1 MASHGGQRV
10 AVVDPTSLGGPVHVL
25 RRLLSVVVASA
36 LDGLITGGG
45 AAPASAV
52 TFGSN
57 VVRPSATVPWAVS
70 VYWSPDAGTA
80 PQFICSGTAL
90 SAREVMTAAHCVQER
105 GFYYVKI
112 GADVLSRGR
121 LVPLEAVREN
131 PGYGARQLVNDVAIV
146 RPLYGLGLRSYP
158 RLASAA
164 LAAAIR
170 SRRPPA
176 LTLYGWGTN
185 QNGRLTGN
193 LLAARLVPQ
202 TRAAQSAFG
211 ASFRPALMLAA
222 GRFVATTN
230 TYSGACSGDSGGP
243 LVVTSHG
250 VPYVVG
256 VTSFGSARGCSVKV
270 PTVFT
275 SVGNYS
281 TWIASARRSLP
292 TLAAT
297 DNQAL
302 PVLESPASISGT
314 VSLGSTLTCSPGRWS
329 RNTRSLRPAW
339 SRTDGSGSG
348 TVAAGSTYQ
357 VTAADAGS
365 RLTCTVTARSDAGAR
380 STRAVVDAAAAPS
393 SYAGASITGLSSY
406 SSAAEARGATVT
418 CGVPAY
424 TQPGVTTS
432 VDWYADVYGAR
443 TPLATGPSLTLT
455 DDLVRKVAGTFLGCS
470 AVSSNAMGS
479 ETKTDEILVGGLRPP
494 SIYASIS
501 YDVGYQAAAGATATC
516 GVGAAGDANVSY
528 RWAAEPSYTIDH
540 LSGSAQ
546 LLGTGPTYAVTSDA
560 MALLGGRY
568 LACEATATTWQGSD
582 TTAASDYVAAS

>member
-1 MASHGGQRV
+1 M
-10 AVVDPTSLGGPVHVL
+10 L
-25 RRLLSVVVASA
+25 RRLLSVLAASTLVA
-36 LDGLITGGG
+36 LIAGGG

-90 SAREVMTAAHCVQER
+90 SNREVMTAAHCVEDR

-131 PGYGARQLVNDVAIV
+131 PGYSTRQFVNDVAIV
-146 RPLYGLGLRSYP
+146 RPLYGLGLRAYP
-158 RLASAA
+158 RLAGAA
-164 LAAAIR
+164 LATAIR

-176 LTLYGWGTN
+176 LTLYGWGVN
-185 QNGRLTGN
+185 QNNRLTGN
-193 LLAARLVPQ
+193 LLAARVVPQ

-211 ASFRPALMLAA
+211 ATFRPALMLAA

-256 VTSFGSARGCSVKV
+256 VTSFGARGCAVKV

-281 TWIASARRSLP
+281 TWIASARRALP

-302 PVLESPASISGT
+302 PVLESPAGISGT
-314 VSLGSTLTCSPGRWS
+314 VSLGSSLTCATGRWS
-329 RNTRSLRPAW
+329 RNTRSLRTSW
-339 SRTDGSGSG
+339 SRDGSGALA
-348 TVAAGSTYQ
+348 TGSTYQ
-357 VTAADAGS
+357 VTAADADS

-380 STRAVVDAAAAPS
+380 TSNAAVTAVEAPS
-393 SYAGASITGLSSY
+393 TYESASITGLSIGV
-406 SSAAEARGATVT
+406 SADEARGATVT
-418 CGVPAY
+418 CAAPGY
-424 TQPGVTTS
+424 TQPVDVTT
-432 VDWYADVYGAR
+432 VQWYADVYGSR
-443 TPLATGPSLTLT
+443 KTLATGSTLTLT
-455 DDLVRKVAGTFLGCS
+455 DDVVRQVAGASLGCS
-470 AVSSNAMGS
+470 VVSSNAMGS
-479 ETKTDEILVGGLRPP
+479 STTQGEVYVGGLTPP

-501 YDVGYQAAAGATATC
+501 YDSGGQAAAGVTATC
-516 GVGAAGDANVSY
+516 SVGAVTDATVSY
-528 RWAAEPSYTIDH
+528 RWAVEPSYT
-540 LSGSAQ
+540 SGGLTSAAQ
-546 LLGTGPTYAVTSDA
+546 LLGTGPTYTITPDA
-560 MALLGGRY
+560 MTALDGHY
-568 LACEATATTWQGSD
+568 LACEATATSWQGSD
-582 TTAASDYVAAS
+582 TAVTRDYVYSY

>member
-1 MASHGGQRV
+1 MASNGGHRV
-10 AVVDPTSLGGPVHVL
+10 DNLDPTSPGGLVHVL
-25 RRLLSVVVASA
+25 RRLLSVIAASA
-36 LDGLITGGG
+36 LVGLFAGGG

-80 PQFICSGTAL
+80 PQFICSATAL
-90 SAREVMTAAHCVQER
+90 SAREVMTAAHCVQDR
-105 GFYYVKI
+105 GFYFVKI

-164 LAAAIR
+164 LATAVR

-176 LTLYGWGTN
+176 LTLYGWGAN

-211 ASFRPALMLAA
+211 VDFRPALMLAA

-230 TYSGACSGDSGGP
+230 TYSGACYGDSGGP

-250 VPYVVG
+250 VLYVVG
-256 VTSFGSARGCSVKV
+256 VTSFGARGCAVKV

-302 PVLESPASISGT
+302 PVLESPAGISGT
-314 VSLGSTLTCSPGRWS
+314 VSLGATLTCATGRWS
-329 RNTRSLRPAW
+329 RNTRSLRTSW
-339 SRTDGSGSG
+339 SRDGSGALATG
-348 TVAAGSTYQ
+348 LTYQ
-357 VTAADAGS
+357 VTAADADS
-365 RLTCTVTARSDAGAR
+365 RLKCTVTARSDAGAR
-380 STRAVVDAAAAPS
+380 STSAAVTAVAAPS
-393 SYAGASITGLSSY
+393 TYDSASITGLNSY
-406 SSAAEARGATVT
+406 SSATEARGATVT
-418 CGVPAY
+418 CSAPAY
-424 TQPGVTTS
+424 TQPGVMTS
-432 VDWYADVYGAR
+432 IQWYADAYGSR
-443 TPLATGPSLTLT
+443 TALATGASLTLT
-455 DDLVRKVAGTFLGCS
+455 DDLVRQVAGSYLGCS
-470 AVSSNAMGS
+470 AVTSNAMGAD
-479 ETKTDEILVGGLRPP
+479 TRTDSVYVEGLRPP

-501 YDVGYQAAAGATATC
+501 YDVGYQAAAGTTATC
-516 GVGAAGDANVSY
+516 GAGAPADATVSY
-528 RWAAEPSYTIDH
+528 RWALEPSYT
-540 LSGSAQ
+540 SGGLTSAAQ
-546 LLGTGPTYAVTSDA
+546 LLGTGPTYTIAPDA
-560 MALLGGRY
+560 MAALNGHY
-568 LACEATATTWQGSD
+568 LACEATATSWQGSD
-582 TTAASDYVAAS
+582 TEVTRDYVYSY